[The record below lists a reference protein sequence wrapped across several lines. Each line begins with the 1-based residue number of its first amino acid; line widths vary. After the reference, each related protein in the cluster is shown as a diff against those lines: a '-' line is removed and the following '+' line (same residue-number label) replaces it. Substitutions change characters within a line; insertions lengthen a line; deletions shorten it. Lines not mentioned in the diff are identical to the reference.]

1 MPSSRR
7 AGPLQRAPRRV
18 ASARSSITID
28 PIPQLMTTAI
38 VGHTFRFQASTS
50 ASQLSV
56 TKSQLLNSVI
66 VNTSSST
73 SNIALIKAMKINKIC
88 MYSGASAGG
97 GNSANLVLEW
107 ISTAGPNVQ
116 INRVV
121 TGMADVAV
129 LESKSP
135 SRSLASFWF
144 DSGVNESDVM
154 FYLTCPT
161 GAFVDVHVT
170 LALGNDT
177 NARQP
182 TTAASGTA
190 GLCYYTFLDGP
201 RSGAIFAPIGFQ
213 SLN

>member
-1 MPSSRR
+1 
-7 AGPLQRAPRRV
+7 
-18 ASARSSITID
+18 
-28 PIPQLMTTAI
+28 MTTAI
-38 VGHTFRFQASTS
+38 VGHTFRFQANGTAGQVSI
-50 ASQLSV
+50 
-56 TKSQLLNSVI
+56 TKSQLLNNVI
-66 VNTSSST
+66 VNTSGST

-88 MYSGASAGG
+88 MYSGAVAGA
-97 GNSANLVLEW
+97 NSASLILEW

-121 TGMADVAV
+121 TGTADVAV

-161 GAFVDVHVT
+161 AAFVDVHVT

-182 TTAASGTA
+182 TTSASGTA
-190 GLCYYTFLDGP
+190 GLCYYTYLDGP
-201 RSGAIFAPIGFQ
+201 RSGAIFVPIGFQ